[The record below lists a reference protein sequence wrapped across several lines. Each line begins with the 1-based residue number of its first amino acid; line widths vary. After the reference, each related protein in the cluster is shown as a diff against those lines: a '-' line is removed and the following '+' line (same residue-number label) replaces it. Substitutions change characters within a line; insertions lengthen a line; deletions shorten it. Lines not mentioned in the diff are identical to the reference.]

1 MGGPVQPTALR
12 KLPSRV
18 RGLRDSGWMDRAGIC
33 QSAVTIATGQPCFGF
48 YRKTP
53 QIMDASELI
62 AVLLD
67 PFLLVNLRGSL

>member
-18 RGLRDSGWMDRAGIC
+18 CALRDTGWMDRAGIC
-33 QSAVTIATGQPCFGF
+33 QPAVTIATGQPCFGF
-48 YRKTP
+48 NRKIP

-67 PFLLVNLRGSL
+67 PFSLVNLRGSL